1 MTCKPRTS
9 KIGFTV
15 RSKFN
20 LNITNLDTTSVLV
33 QGIPNCGK
41 THLGGDMLLTEREFG
56 PVRFIDIKGEGGAA
70 SIAHMGLGD
79 VGVTV
84 DSAKDV
90 RELAAEF
97 ARDKVH
103 AAVLDGG
110 RLLFNLILIEQVQS
124 DPKTADA
131 IRLPDARYD
140 GEKSKGYWSQGR
152 FAMEQT
158 ITLLKTSVKV
168 LMLTVTSQQ
177 DVHEITGQKQVA
189 PDIYGKMGSGLIG
202 LFDFSGYIKAEV
214 TGPGRVQRT
223 VSFEVR
229 NDVQT
234 RQRLAYPLKETIVLP
249 DGLGGWAK
257 IKAALTA
264 GLAKGGK

>member
-1 MTCKPRTS
+1 M
-9 KIGFTV
+9 
-15 RSKFN
+15 RSRFN
-20 LNITNLDTTSVLV
+20 LNLADLKRPSLLL
-33 QGIPNCGK
+33 QGIANSGK
-41 THLGGDMLLTEREFG
+41 THLGGDMLRTESAFG
-56 PVRFIDIKGEGGAA
+56 PVRFINIKGEDGYS
-70 SIAHMGLGD
+70 SISHMGLGD
-79 VGVTV
+79 VGITV
-84 DSAKDV
+84 DRAQDV
-90 RELAAEF
+90 RDLAAEF
-97 ARDKVH
+97 IKEKVH

-110 RLLFNLILIEQVQS
+110 RLLYNLILIEQVQS

-131 IRLPDARYD
+131 VRLPDARYD

-152 FAMEQT
+152 FQMEQT
-158 ITLLKTSVKV
+158 ITLLKTAVNV
-168 LMLTVTSQQ
+168 LLVTSTSAK
-177 DVHEITGQKQVA
+177 DVHEVTGATQIA

-234 RQRLAYPLKETIVLP
+234 RQRLAFPLKESIVLP
-249 DGLGGWAK
+249 EGFGGWSK

-264 GLAKGGK
+264 GLGKETK

>member
-1 MTCKPRTS
+1 M
-9 KIGFTV
+9 

-20 LNITNLDTTSVLV
+20 LNLTNLETPSMLV
-33 QGIPNCGK
+33 QGVPNCGK
-41 THLGGDMLLTEREFG
+41 THLGGDMLKYESQYG
-56 PVRFIDIKGEGGAA
+56 PVRFINIKGEDGWA
-70 SIAHMGLGD
+70 SIAHMDLGD

-103 AAVLDGG
+103 AVVLDGG

-124 DPKTADA
+124 APATATEV
-131 IRLPDARYD
+131 RLPDARYD

-152 FAMEQT
+152 FQMEQT

-177 DVHEITGQKQVA
+177 DVHEITGQKQIA
-189 PDIYGKMGSGLIG
+189 PDVYGKMGSGLIG
-202 LFDFSGYIKAEV
+202 LFDFSGYVSASVMGLGKVE
-214 TGPGRVQRT
+214 RR

-234 RQRLAYPLKETIVLP
+234 RQRLAYPLKDTIVLP
-249 DGLGGWAK
+249 DGLGGWKK
-257 IKAALTA
+257 IKEALAA
-264 GLAKGGK
+264 GLAKQGGK